1 MNESPVK
8 LFLRK
13 KRKCGVDASNCF
25 ICKKK
30 GTNLQKPADAGKT
43 SFINALTVRERCGG
57 YNLININEII
67 DYEQKSFKS
76 SYEDQVRWHK
86 ECYSTYVS
94 KSNLKHIRQEDNHDS
109 ELTSSSANN
118 ESMLTTSATPAID
131 LKKKC
136 MFCDKTNYK
145 GNKILIQL
153 EYETFWKTLDKIAKE
168 KNDHDLRR
176 KVGGDFSKLPALETR
191 YHKNCHAFS

>member
-1 MNESPVK
+1 MDESPVK
-8 LFLRK
+8 LFLPK
-13 KRKCGVDASNCF
+13 KRKRGVDASNCF

-30 GTNLQKPADAGKT
+30 GTNLRKPGDAGKT

-57 YNLININEII
+57 YNLIDLNEII

-76 SYEDQVRWHK
+76 PYEDQVRWHK

-118 ESMLTTSATPAID
+118 ESMLTRSATPAID
-131 LKKKC
+131 LEKK
-136 MFCDKTNYK
+136 Y
-145 GNKILIQL
+145 LL
-153 EYETFWKTLDKIAKE
+153 
-168 KNDHDLRR
+168 
-176 KVGGDFSKLPALETR
+176 
-191 YHKNCHAFS
+191 